1 MREERFAG
9 ASSAA
14 YPGISAGGAS
24 RGRAIRES
32 VFFGGGKEAESE
44 AKKATRFRVGEGR
57 VAWSCRA

>member
-14 YPGISAGGAS
+14 YPGISGGAS
-24 RGRAIRES
+24 RGRAIRGS
-32 VFFGGGKEAESE
+32 VFFGGEGSGERGKKSDALSG
-44 AKKATRFRVGEGR
+44 RGRR